1 MIELDPSS
9 ILLQSLTPESKKR
22 LEEIRSQKAEK
33 NFMALLEEASG
44 KLDDNDR

>member
-22 LEEIRSQKAEK
+22 LEDIRSLKAEK
-33 NFMALLEEASG
+33 NFQALLEEASD
-44 KLDDNDR
+44 KIEENDR